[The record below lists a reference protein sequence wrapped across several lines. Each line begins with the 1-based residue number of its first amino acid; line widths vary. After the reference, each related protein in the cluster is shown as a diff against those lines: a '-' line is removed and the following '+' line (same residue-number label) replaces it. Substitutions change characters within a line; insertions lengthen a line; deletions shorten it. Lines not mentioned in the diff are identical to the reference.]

1 MSKKALLVGVNKYKY
16 VGSLNG
22 CVNDV
27 RNMADILTSFYDFTP
42 DNIRTIVDE
51 SVTRNNLMDRLDWLI
66 DDAQEGDL
74 LLFHFA
80 GHGSQIQ
87 DRDGDELEDSLDE
100 ILCLHDMDFR
110 NSDSYLVDDDFN
122 DIIDRLPKD
131 VYLTVCIDACHS
143 GTATRDLGL
152 LTSEL
157 QIPSEKRKIQPR
169 YLKPPADLE
178 LRNYGKTLNIRRL
191 GTKVR
196 EDKKN
201 AVSDSS
207 TRANHVLLAGCMDEQ
222 TSADAF
228 LNNDYNGAFTYYLCK
243 TIRETRGAIT
253 YKDLIKKVRER
264 LVFNSFSQIP
274 QLNGNED
281 LMKSNFL
288 SIPAKYEL
296 TCEEGHPLVCKE
308 GHPPKGYKPPVK
320 PEKDQDKTKKRRKPI
335 KRVYIS
341 SKKSKLAIS
350 KGIILTSDSGFIG
363 SVRDLTNLAVFN
375 DDKGKDKNKKRNV
388 RRDVLGDTYKP
399 ELLDILE
406 CKNTGDDKATT
417 TNKKKNEKKVFELT
431 NLIEFRPDEQRAI
444 GAEKILEP
452 VPLDVRCGKDE
463 EAALLSFEDGVWSW
477 HFKNENKGGQKT
489 RGLKDENINS
499 FNVPF
504 KVQHR
509 TTRGIWS
516 KVVYVFKFAKDWI
529 KDGSDTAILNM
540 LRAHEGGT
548 ITEGIKLI
556 EHNKGFIE
564 GLSKEKG
571 FSKWGSIKSDI
582 KKKNRALLFIHG
594 TASSLE
600 GGYADVN
607 TKILEALKDKY
618 PVILGYDHFTLSKTP
633 EENAKDLINNLNKLK
648 KANILDNK
656 FKVDVVTHSRGGLVL
671 RSFVELMKG
680 CDYVDNATMVA
691 CPASGTDLA
700 NPRKWDSLA
709 SMINLLSNVFAF
721 AGVVPL
727 KIFFGLIGGLIK
739 FVSSKVKDQD
749 AIPGIWAMNPHSD
762 FIKKLNKNSAK
773 IGGKVIYNTIGSD
786 FEPSGLLRGGVKDD
800 IADGIADAFF
810 GDPNDLVVDEE
821 RMKVKWPNGIAS
833 GKVDPNFRF
842 EPEEHVYHLN
852 YFRQAETYE
861 MLGKYFEVD
870 LDTVIKEC
878 VSTNLLRRN
887 RNNVGSV

>member
-1 MSKKALLVGVNKYKY
+1 MVNKKALLVGVNKYKY
-16 VGSLNG
+16 VRSLNG

-27 RNMADILTSFYDFTP
+27 RNMADILTNFYDFTP

-51 SVTRNNLMDRLDWLI
+51 SVTRNHLMNRLDWLI

-74 LLFHFA
+74 LLFHFS
-80 GHGSQIQ
+80 GHGSQVQ
-87 DRDGDELEDSLDE
+87 DRDGDELEDSMDE

-110 NSDSYLVDDDFN
+110 NTDSYLVDDDLN

-143 GTATRDLGL
+143 GTATRDIGL
-152 LTSEL
+152 LTSGL
-157 QIPSEKRKIQPR
+157 QIPSERMKMQPR

-178 LRNYGKTLNIRRL
+178 LRNYGKSLNIRRL
-191 GTKVR
+191 GSKAR

-201 AVSDSS
+201 AGFDSS
-207 TRANHVLLAGCMDEQ
+207 ARAKHVLMAGCMDEQ

-243 TIRETRGAIT
+243 TVRETRGVIA
-253 YKDLIKKVRER
+253 YQDLIKKVQER
-264 LVFNSFSQIP
+264 LAFNSFSQIP
-274 QLNGNED
+274 QLNGND
-281 LMKSNFL
+281 RLRDVNFL

-296 TCEEGHPLVCKE
+296 TCEEGHPLVCEK
-308 GHPPKGYKPPVK
+308 GHPPKGYKPTVEPK
-320 PEKDQDKTKKRRKPI
+320 KDKDKTKKRRKPF

-341 SKKSKLAIS
+341 SKKSKRAIS
-350 KGIILTSDSGFIG
+350 RDIILTSDSEFVG
-363 SVRDLTNLAVFN
+363 SVRDLTNLAVIN
-375 DDKGKDKNKKRNV
+375 DEKDKDKKRNV
-388 RRDVLGDTYKP
+388 RRDVLGETYKP
-399 ELLDILE
+399 DLLDILE
-406 CKNTGDDKATT
+406 YKTTGDDKAAA
-417 TNKKKNEKKVFELT
+417 KKKKEKKVFELT

-444 GAEKILEP
+444 GADKIVEP
-452 VPLDVRCGKDE
+452 VPLDVRCDKNE

-477 HFKNENKGGQKT
+477 HFKNENNGDQNT
-489 RGLKDENINS
+489 RDISSDNILS
-499 FNVPF
+499 FSVPF

-516 KVVYVFKFAKDWI
+516 KMVYVFKFAKDWI
-529 KDGSDTAILNM
+529 KDGSNVAIRNM
-540 LRAHEGGT
+540 LQKHEEGA
-548 ITEGIKLI
+548 ITEGLKLI
-556 EHNKGFIE
+556 EHNKGFLE
-564 GLSKEKG
+564 GLSKEKA
-571 FSKWGSIKSDI
+571 FSDWGSIKGDI

-600 GGYADVN
+600 GGYADIN

-633 EENAKDLINNLNKLK
+633 EENAQELLNNLNKLK
-648 KANILDNK
+648 KDKILDNK

-680 CDYVDNATMVA
+680 CDYVDNVIMAA

-709 SMINLLSNVFAF
+709 NMINILSNIFAF

-727 KIFFGLIGGLIK
+727 KIFFGLVGGLVK
-739 FVSSKVKDQD
+739 FASSKVKNPK
-749 AIPGIWAMNPHSD
+749 AIPGIWAMNPNSD
-762 FIKKLNKNSAK
+762 FIKRLNQNSGN
-773 IGGKVIYNTIGSD
+773 IGGKVTYNTIGSD
-786 FEPSGLLRGGVKDD
+786 FEPSGLLRGGIKDD

-821 RMKVKWPNGIAS
+821 RMKVKWPNGITS
-833 GKVDPNFRF
+833 GKVDPNFRY
-842 EPEEHVYHLN
+842 EPDEHVYHLN
-852 YFRQAETYE
+852 YFRQAETYK
-861 MLGKYFEVD
+861 MFGKYFKVD

-878 VSTNLLRRN
+878 VSTNLLKNN
-887 RNNVGSV
+887 RLNILDTERS